1 MRRAVNG
8 CNDPVSFKNIPVYYN
23 WVSGDFDLG
32 NQLNKDDWILKNI
45 KNKDNYESVRMM
57 LLDWEL
63 YENGWLLI
71 GHKDCRLFYYICQI
85 DYHKPEALVH
95 IQEVP

>member
-8 CNDPVSFKNIPVYYN
+8 CNSPVTFKNIQVYYN
-23 WVSGDFDLG
+23 WTSGDFDLG
-32 NQLNKDDWILKNI
+32 NPLNKDDWIRENI
-45 KNKDNYESVRMM
+45 ENKDHYEAVQMM

-63 YENGWLLI
+63 YENGWFVA

-85 DYHKPEALVH
+85 HYHKPEALAY
-95 IQEVP
+95 IQE